1 MMRYNRA
8 TSYIQADIDD
18 FIKVSEE
25 RMIKLMQLS
34 IQDVVNEAQQVGPSK
49 GGAGKGGR
57 MRVDTGFLRSSGQ
70 HSIGSIPSGPTRG
83 EKKLPNSY
91 DWDSG
96 PLGVTLTKLK
106 FGDVFFFGWTAG
118 YAEVREVYDG
128 FLDGALQNW
137 ARIVAFN
144 TDTLRNRI
152 KK

>member
-8 TSYIQADIDD
+8 NNFIQADVDD

-25 RMIKLMQLS
+25 RMIALMQQS
-34 IQDVVNEAQQVGPSK
+34 IQDVVNEAQQSRF
-49 GGAGKGGR
+49 KGGR
-57 MRVDTGFLRSSGQ
+57 MRVDTGFLRSTGA
-70 HSIGSIPSGPTRG
+70 HSIGSLPSGPTARPRG
-83 EKKLPNSY
+83 EAKIPNSY

-96 PLGVTLTKLK
+96 PLGVTLSKLK
-106 FGDVFFFGWTAG
+106 FGDVFFFGWTAD

-128 FLDGALQNW
+128 FLAGALQNW